1 MYEWENY
8 FEPHILVGIEW
19 DIDEVADFDDIYQS
33 YIIISDSRWA
43 HTTAKHMKS
52 VCRILKQFII
62 YSYSE

>member
-33 YIIISDSRWA
+33 YIIPE
-43 HTTAKHMKS
+43 S
-52 VCRILKQFII
+52 VKLSVFIQG
-62 YSYSE
+62 STVVTQNRGGF